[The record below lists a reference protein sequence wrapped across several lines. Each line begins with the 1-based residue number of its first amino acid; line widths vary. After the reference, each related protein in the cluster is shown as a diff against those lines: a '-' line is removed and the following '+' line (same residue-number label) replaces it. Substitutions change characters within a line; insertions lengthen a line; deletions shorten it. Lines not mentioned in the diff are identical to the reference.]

1 MNNMTLF
8 VLGLLWIVDTVG
20 YITGANVVHIID
32 VLNELYYIFLDH
44 PLLNTVLFTGILLI
58 ICAVLFSRIEQ
69 EIKGGAK

>member
-1 MNNMTLF
+1 MTLY

-20 YITGANVVHIID
+20 YITGANTSHIID

-58 ICAVLFSRIEQ
+58 ISAILFSKLEK
-69 EIKGGAK
+69 EIKGSVK

>member
-20 YITGANVVHIID
+20 YIFKINTCPIID
-32 VLNELYYIFLDH
+32 TLSELYYIFLDH

-58 ICAVLFSRIEQ
+58 ISAILFSRLER
-69 EIKGGAK
+69 ELKGGVK

>member
-20 YITGANVVHIID
+20 YITGVNTSHIID
-32 VLNELYYIFLDH
+32 TLSELYYIFLDH
-44 PLLNTVLFTGILLI
+44 PIVNCFLFTGILLI
-58 ICAVLFSRIEQ
+58 IAALLFTRLEQ

>member
-1 MNNMTLF
+1 MTLF

-58 ICAVLFSRIEQ
+58 ICAVLFSRLEQ